1 MKPSLFPRLSQVGLA
16 AGLLML
22 LPGCLSLGGDAKVTL
37 YSPQIQVA
45 AQPDWPTVSWA
56 LVVVRPLAS
65 EALDTERVAV
75 RPLSDV
81 MQVYKGAIW
90 SDPAPDLL
98 QNALVSAFED
108 SGKIVAIGR
117 EQSGSHGAFALQLD
131 MRQFEAVY
139 TDAGRPP
146 SIVVSL
152 QAKLFERPSNRV
164 VAMKLFRVSV
174 PASSA
179 QVPDVMTAFGNAIT
193 QSLSDIVGW
202 TLVTGQANPP
212 KTDSAPS
219 TR

>member
-1 MKPSLFPRLSQVGLA
+1 MKPSLFSRASQIGLA
-16 AGLLML
+16 TCLLL
-22 LPGCLSLGGDAKVTL
+22 LSGCLSLGGDAKVTL

-45 AQPDWPTVSWA
+45 AQPDWPTVNWA

-75 RPLSDV
+75 RPISDV

-98 QNALVSAFED
+98 QNALVDAFED
-108 SGKIVAIGR
+108 SGRIVAIGR
-117 EQSGSHGAFALQLD
+117 EQSGTHGAFALQLD

-139 TDAGRPP
+139 TAADQPP
-146 SIVVSL
+146 SIVVNL

-164 VAMKLFRVSV
+164 LAMKLFRVSV

-179 QVPDVMTAFGNAIT
+179 QVPAVMAAFNEATT
-193 QSLSDIVGW
+193 QSLSNIVGW
-202 TLVTGQANPP
+202 TLVTGQANAP
-212 KTDSAPS
+212 KPGSAH
-219 TR
+219 

>member
-1 MKPSLFPRLSQVGLA
+1 MKPSLFSRASQIGLTTCLLLLS
-16 AGLLML
+16 
-22 LPGCLSLGGDAKVTL
+22 GCLSLGGDAKVTL

-45 AQPDWPTVSWA
+45 AQPDWPTVNWA

-65 EALDTERVAV
+65 EALDSERVAV
-75 RPLSDV
+75 RPVSDV

-98 QNALVSAFED
+98 QNALVNAFED
-108 SGKIVAIGR
+108 SGRIVAIGR
-117 EQSGSHGAFALQLD
+117 EQSGTHGAFALQLD

-139 TDAGRPP
+139 TAADQPP

-164 VAMKLFRVSV
+164 LAMKLFRLSV

-179 QVPDVMTAFGNAIT
+179 QVPAVMAAFNEAIT
-193 QSLSDIVGW
+193 QSLSNIVGW
-202 TLVTGQANPP
+202 TLVTGQANASGP
-212 KTDSAPS
+212 AHAH
-219 TR
+219 